1 MNKKVAAD
9 EAPKINS
16 RRKLIRFTLAS
27 MTASAAGLFLN
38 ACDFYTEPRKLTAI
52 ENEYLEFPIPRQIVV
67 SIGPYK
73 SVREALGDETRID
86 WQRDDKRAKYITLA
100 YAAQELQQHL
110 ALVGVE
116 VSISVSN
123 ELTIPKQSSIILTV
137 AEKENKNTVSMSDV
151 NGKSNFFEDESFE
164 IVPKNNHIYVTA
176 SNRIGVLN
184 GVYRLLEHIGF
195 AWFDPYETH
204 VPVSKV
210 SMVDLKWQRI
220 SEAPKIQLRG
230 FWIYDTIPDEFAIW
244 LRRNRFN
251 IGGLARSHVKHKL
264 GLKGW
269 GGEHNLLQQEFSP
282 AGLFEK
288 HPEWYSLVSDV
299 RRPIV
304 AAGDYFNP
312 SFANIEACNYFANRI
327 IDRLENGDLKD
338 VDILNV
344 WPSDNRFNNFD
355 QSQLAKILG
364 NETDNLLHF
373 NAVVADQLKRAY
385 SEGRLS
391 RPVIMAGNSYYL
403 TMMPPTNQKIIARL
417 ENARYLHIFYPID
430 RSWSGEIDSDLEN
443 RRANNKFVQNLAK
456 WKEAAKFSYGVVDY
470 HNFSVFAAVGLND
483 MQFFDHNFKV
493 LTSARDGL
501 FAYMHPMLKNP
512 GPRRLTNYLMSQLSW
527 FDPKSDSGD
536 KLVKNKSNQITVN
549 FFDKRYGKWSSP
561 WREIHE
567 LMARSAENA
576 QEIFGH
582 NSLYWVLFQH
592 FMWNPAF
599 YTPEECIKFI
609 GKYLIGGTQELP
621 ARFSMDETVVETFI
635 GLNESLKLQETARLK
650 WVKTLANVSDSNV
663 QKRMESDVEWFKAT
677 ASRYHL
683 MKLTSDYFIASNKKR
698 DVNQLSA
705 QIQHEINFLKQSQVT
720 KDTISPVN
728 QRVFL
733 DHHQRMISL

>member
-1 MNKKVAAD
+1 MDKKIVTD
-9 EAPKINS
+9 EAPEIYN
-16 RRKLIRFTLAS
+16 RRRLIGFTLAS
-27 MTASAAGLFLN
+27 MTASVAGLFLN
-38 ACDFYTEPRKLTAI
+38 ACDFHTETRKLTVI
-52 ENEYLEFPIPRQIVV
+52 ENEYLEFPIPKQIVI
-67 SIGPYK
+67 SLGSYK
-73 SVREALGDETRID
+73 SVTEALGDETRID
-86 WQRDDKRAKYITLA
+86 WQRDIKRAEYITFA

-116 VSISVSN
+116 VSISVNN
-123 ELTIPKQSSIILTV
+123 ELTPLKQSSIVLTV
-137 AEKENKNTVSMSDV
+137 AEQENKNTVSESDV
-151 NGKSNFFEDESFE
+151 TSRSNFFEGEGFE
-164 IVPKNNHIYVTA
+164 IVPKNKHIYVIA
-176 SNRIGVLN
+176 GNRIGVLN

-204 VPVSKV
+204 VPVDKV

-230 FWIYDTIPDEFAIW
+230 FWIYDNIPDEFAVW

-251 IGGLARSHVKHKL
+251 IGGLARNHVKHKL

-269 GGEHNLLQQEFSP
+269 GGEHNLLQQEFSR

-288 HPEWYSLVSDV
+288 YPEWYSLVSDV

-304 AAGDYFNP
+304 ATGDYFNP

-327 IDRLENGDLKD
+327 VNRLENGDLKD

-443 RRANNKFVQNLAK
+443 RRANNKFVQSLAK
-456 WKEAAKFSYGVVDY
+456 WKAAAKFSYGVVEY

-483 MQFFDHNFKV
+483 MQFFDYNFKV

-501 FAYMHPMLKNP
+501 FAYMHPLLKNP
-512 GPRRLTNYLMSQLSW
+512 GPRRLTNYLMSQSSW
-527 FDPKSDSGD
+527 FDPKSDSRD
-536 KLVKNKSNQITVN
+536 KLVKNKSDQMTVN

-567 LMARSAENA
+567 LMAHSVKNA

-592 FMWNPAF
+592 YMWNPAF

-609 GKYLIGGTQELP
+609 DKYLIGGTQELP
-621 ARFSMDETVVETFI
+621 ARFSMPETTVETFI
-635 GLNESLKLQETARLK
+635 GLNESLKLQEIANTK
-650 WVKTLANVSDSNV
+650 WVKTLSDVTDLNV
-663 QKRMESDVEWFKAT
+663 QRSMMSDVEWFKAT
-677 ASRYHL
+677 VSRYHL
-683 MKLTSDYFIASNKKR
+683 MKLTCDYFISHSRKR
-698 DVNQLSA
+698 AVNQLRV
-705 QIQHEINFLKQSQVT
+705 QIQHEIDFLKQAQVT

-728 QRVFL
+728 QRAFL
-733 DHHQRMISL
+733 DHHQRMIS